1 MQEPTDNSS
10 SSTTTDITTPLTTTE
25 TSAIAATADV
35 SSPVTTSVTPEATPE
50 IPVEP
55 VVVAATTAA
64 TTAATATG
72 NPRTLMV
79 KQYGIAAAIVLLMGV
94 ALWYLLE
101 EQGRVQTGYFDS
113 MKDLV
118 MPEAAAVIVNGEKV
132 PLALFT
138 KNQEQLTLQ
147 ASGQGL
153 DPADP
158 TVSEQIKQQ
167 AIDLLINSAL
177 LRQAARAAGITVTD
191 EQIDAR
197 YQTIVDSQGGEE
209 ALMARMAEL
218 NITKDG
224 LMQDINDEILIQ
236 THLSSAVDTS
246 GLVVTDEEIEAL
258 YASVTSNPEVEVPPL
273 EEVRAQIEQEIRF
286 TKEQELISA
295 YIETLK
301 TEAAIEVVI

>member
-1 MQEPTDNSS
+1 MQEPTDNTS
-10 SSTTTDITTPLTTTE
+10 SSTTPDVTTPDTATSTTVVPT
-25 TSAIAATADV
+25 TSDT
-35 SSPVTTSVTPEATPE
+35 SSAVVTPVTAETPAVAVPAA
-50 IPVEP
+50 PV
-55 VVVAATTAA
+55 ADTTAA
-64 TTAATATG
+64 STAAVGLTSA
-72 NPRTLMV
+72 RTQML
-79 KQYGIAAAIVLLMGV
+79 KQYGIAAAIVLIMGV

-101 EQGRVQTGYFDS
+101 EQGRVQTGYFDAV
-113 MKDLV
+113 KGLV
-118 MPEAAAVIVNGEKV
+118 LKEPTAVIVNGENV
-132 PLALFT
+132 PLSLYT
-138 KNQEQLTLQ
+138 KNQEQLALQ

-167 AIDLLINSAL
+167 AIDLLVNSAL
-177 LRQAARAAGITVTD
+177 LRQAATEAGVVVTD

-209 ALMARMAEL
+209 ALAARMAEL
-218 NITKDG
+218 NITKEG

-236 THLSSAVDTS
+236 THLTTAVDTS
-246 GLVVTDEEIEAL
+246 SIVVTDEEVEAL

-286 TKEQELISA
+286 GKEQELISA

-301 TEAAIEVVI
+301 AEATIETVI